1 MSVHVAK
8 GLSGNV
14 ILVEFINY
22 DCSLK
27 SALYHISWWFNEK

>member
-14 ILVEFINY
+14 ISVEFINY